1 MEWVPSHVR
10 RSICN
15 KCLKETKK
23 TDRTLVEKP
32 TLWLNL
38 PYLGKSGQFLVN
50 NLEKKLNKSL
60 SDFKLKVMYKTNKL
74 AMFCS
79 NKDKLNPLNKA
90 NVVYSFT
97 CPGCSKT
104 YIGKTERNLIT
115 RLEEHVEGRESAIN
129 LHLNVC
135 SSYHDTLS
143 LFKILYDK
151 FNFKM
156 HLSCVLSPQNNHLL
170 TVHGKHRRVNGT
182 TRCSIG
188 VSRVIQFFHSVIIYL
203 RIISYVLILCYANKP
218 IYYYYQK

>member
-1 MEWVPSHVR
+1 
-10 RSICN
+10 
-15 KCLKETKK
+15 
-23 TDRTLVEKP
+23 
-32 TLWLNL
+32 
-38 PYLGKSGQFLVN
+38 
-50 NLEKKLNKSL
+50 
-60 SDFKLKVMYKTNKL
+60 MYKTNKL

-90 NVVYSFT
+90 NVVYLST

-156 HLSCVLSPQNNHLL
+156 H
-170 TVHGKHRRVNGT
+170 KHT
-182 TRCSIG
+182 T
-188 VSRVIQFFHSVIIYL
+188 
-203 RIISYVLILCYANKP
+203 IISNTKILDTETNWLKLLFLEAYYIKSYKP
-218 IYYYYQK
+218 ELNTGVRAGRDLQLF

>member
-1 MEWVPSHVR
+1 MAWNGFPSHVR
-10 RSICN
+10 KSICN
-15 KCLKETKK
+15 KFLKETKK

-90 NVVYSFT
+90 NVVYLFT

-104 YIGKTERNLIT
+104 NIGKTERNLIT

-143 LFKILYDK
+143 LFKIFYDK

-156 HLSCVLSPQNNHLL
+156 H
-170 TVHGKHRRVNGT
+170 KHT
-182 TRCSIG
+182 T
-188 VSRVIQFFHSVIIYL
+188 
-203 RIISYVLILCYANKP
+203 IISSTKIIDIETNWLKLLFLEAYYIKTLKP
-218 IYYYYQK
+218 ELNTGVRAGRDLQLF